1 MKSTRNQAIL
11 DMIRARKDGVGVP
24 MKRSNEQTFTI
35 ENYVYTTLAR
45 LTIDAVRLNSEISDI
60 FDKYSDVDITEVTSS
75 INSAGICERVYVH
88 VEYQ

>member
-1 MKSTRNQAIL
+1 
-11 DMIRARKDGVGVP
+11 